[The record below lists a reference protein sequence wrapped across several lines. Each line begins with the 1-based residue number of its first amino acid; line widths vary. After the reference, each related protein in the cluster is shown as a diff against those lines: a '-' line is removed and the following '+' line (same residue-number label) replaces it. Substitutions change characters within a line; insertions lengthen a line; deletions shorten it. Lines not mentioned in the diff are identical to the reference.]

1 MRQEKKMQMKMSS
14 AANSCLTLLKDFK
27 SIEAYSVDPEQ
38 TAPFGAVCLGS
49 TLYAIE
55 AF

>member
-1 MRQEKKMQMKMSS
+1 MRQEKKCKWKCRLLQIVV
-14 AANSCLTLLKDFK
+14 TLLKDFK